1 MKNIHV
7 LLTDKWSRLL
17 LSKKKKGNLQ
27 FLKDNSSTNP
37 NNHFVGNYQNIYIT
51 NDKEIKEGDWC
62 IMTNDFGDIYLIR
75 IISLKCIGGN
85 EIRVLLSLNGRENT
99 SLKDSCK
106 KIILTTDQELIKDGV
121 QAIDDEFLEW
131 FVKNSSCESVEVAND
146 LKYFNVDELRE
157 RHLKGLPHLYSESIG
172 YKIIIPSEKP
182 KQVDEK
188 GKPLTY
194 WGGLEDVNNQET
206 IEEAAKKQ
214 WGNVHRTGVLG
225 FIGDY
230 WFKKFQQEQD
240 KKMYSEEEVLDIL
253 FELSCNNDTD
263 KEEVEEWFEQFKK
276 K

>member
-7 LLTDKWSRLL
+7 LPTEKWSRLL

-37 NNHFVGNYQNIYIT
+37 NNHFVGNYQNIYIIS
-51 NDKEIKEGDWC
+51 DEEIKEGDWC
-62 IMTNDFGDIYLIR
+62 LDYEKEVVKYDETKHNMLFIN
-75 IISLKCIGGN
+75 
-85 EIRVLLSLNGRENT
+85 V
-99 SLKDSCK
+99 CK
-106 KIILTTDQELIKDGV
+106 KIILTTDQDLIKDGV

-225 FIGDY
+225 FIEGAKSDAARDY

-240 KKMYSEEEVLDIL
+240 KNKYSEEEVLDIL

>member
-7 LLTDKWSRLL
+7 LPKNVLNQLGVDHYGKTPTQIKIAE
-17 LSKKKKGNLQ
+17 
-27 FLKDNSSTNP
+27 FLINK
-37 NNHFVGNYQNIYIT
+37 NIYIT
-51 NDKEIKEGDWC
+51 FKEYIGLSYYLDGDLVRKGVIDDKDYWEV
-62 IMTNDFGDIYLIR
+62 R
-75 IISLKCIGGN
+75 
-85 EIRVLLSLNGRENT
+85 
-99 SLKDSCK
+99 KDYE
-106 KIILTTDQELIKDGV
+106 KIILTTDQDLIKDGI
-121 QAIDDEFLEW
+121 QPIDDEFLEW

-146 LKYFNVDELRE
+146 LKYFNVDELRK

-225 FIGDY
+225 FIGNY